1 MTSIIDRHFGKILA
15 GLWALAVVLLLF
27 FARDAIAQWKVG
39 DPDDQ
44 LRIVQVRDWLAGQAW
59 SDVSQYRM
67 SPPVG
72 GDMHWS
78 RLVDLPLGLA
88 MAILAPFVGQA
99 KAELWAAIIVPL
111 LTLGIFLNCYARMV
125 RTHFGGAAAIAS
137 TAGLLTAVPVILQL
151 VPLRVDHHGW
161 QLVCM
166 MLCITFLLD
175 EKRPLRSAILLGI
188 VSAIWIEISI
198 EAFPFIAA
206 FIGVMGC
213 RWLFSIGEYE
223 KNPLFSQFNLLAAS
237 TALASAAALLAM
249 KPVTGLQT
257 APCDALSSAYVGAFL
272 ACAVVLTAMLALIHL
287 KGWQAGFLMKLLVC
301 GLAAIAALAVLGVG
315 APQCVGD
322 SFQSLNPIVRRYWFD
337 RTSEGLPIFH
347 LSEDQMVIAGVIFVL
362 GLAGIYHLVRPSTAV
377 SAGNKTALILVFAA
391 TAVVGTFVSR
401 TFVYFIIITSV
412 ILAPLSATLFARVTA
427 QKNVSRRLIT
437 RAFAIMLLLPVM
449 TGQLVANAFMK
460 MKPEAPK
467 NVPSRFDMDFAAAK
481 LCQNT
486 SSIQKLNGLPP
497 SNLLVGLDV
506 APAVLQHSPHRV
518 VASGHHRN
526 QAAMRDVIM
535 AFTSTPDAL
544 ESVLKRRNID
554 FVAVCAAAP
563 EFVFYNGMNPEGN
576 WARLN
581 VGERFDPL
589 VERRSLGP
597 YRIWQV
603 RK

>member
-1 MTSIIDRHFGKILA
+1 MTSIVDRHFGKILA
-15 GLWALAVVLLLF
+15 GLWALAVVLLLY
-27 FARDAIAQWKVG
+27 FARDSIAQWKVG

-59 SDVSQYRM
+59 SDVTQYRM

-78 RLVDLPLGLA
+78 RLVDLPLALA
-88 MAILAPFVGQA
+88 MASLTPFVGQA

-111 LTLGIFLNCYARMV
+111 LTLGIFLYCYARLV
-125 RTHFGGAAAIAS
+125 RTHFGSGAALSS
-137 TAGLLTAVPVILQL
+137 TAGLLTAVPVIMQL

-166 MLCITFLLD
+166 ILCITFLLD
-175 EKRPLRSAILLGI
+175 EKRPFRSAILLGI

-198 EAFPFIAA
+198 EAFPYIVA

-213 RWLFSIGEYE
+213 RWLFNVGVHN
-223 KNPLFSQFNLLAAS
+223 KNPLFSQFNILAAS
-237 TALASAAALLAM
+237 TALASAMALLAM
-249 KPVTGLQT
+249 KPVTSLQA
-257 APCDALSSAYVGAFL
+257 APCDALSSAYVSAFL
-272 ACAVVLTAMLALIHL
+272 ACALASTAMLAFVHF
-287 KGWQAGFLMKLLVC
+287 KGWQAGFWTKLLVC
-301 GLAAIAALAVLGVG
+301 GIAAVAALAALGAG

-322 SFQSLNPIVRRYWFD
+322 SFQSLDPVVRHYWFD

-347 LSEDQMVIAGVIFVL
+347 LSDDQMVMACVIFIL
-362 GLAGIYHLVRPSTAV
+362 GLAGLFHLVRFNTGV
-377 SAGNKTALILVFAA
+377 SSGTKIALVLVFAA

-412 ILAPLSATLFARVTA
+412 ILAPLSATLLTRISE
-427 QKNVSRRLIT
+427 QQNVARRLIM
-437 RAFAIMLLLPVM
+437 RAIAIMLLLPVM
-449 TGQLVANAFMK
+449 TGQFAANAFMS
-460 MKPEAPK
+460 MKPAAPK
-467 NVPSRFDMDFAAAK
+467 NLPSRFEMDFAAAK
-481 LCQNT
+481 LCQKT

-506 APAVLQHSPHRV
+506 APAVLQHSAHRV

-526 QAAMRDVIM
+526 QAAMRDVIT

-544 ESVLKRRNID
+544 DSVLKRRKIE

-563 EFVFYNGMNPEGN
+563 EFVFYKGMNPEGN

-581 VGERFDPL
+581 SGETSDLL
-589 VERRSLGP
+589 VERPSLGP

>member
-1 MTSIIDRHFGKILA
+1 MTSIVERHFGKILA
-15 GLWALAVVLLLF
+15 SLWALAVVLLLF
-27 FARDAIAQWKVG
+27 FSRDAIAHWKVG

-59 SDVSQYRM
+59 SDVTQYRM

-88 MAILAPFVGQA
+88 MASLTPFVGQA
-99 KAELWAAIIVPL
+99 KAELGAAIITPL
-111 LTLGIFLNCYARMV
+111 LTLGIFLYCYGRLV
-125 RTHFGGAAAIAS
+125 RTHFGGVAAIAS

-151 VPLRVDHHGW
+151 APLRVDHHGW

-166 MLCITFLLD
+166 TLCMTFLLD
-175 EKRPLRSAILLGI
+175 EERPARSAILLGI
-188 VSAIWIEISI
+188 VSAIWLEISI
-198 EAFPFIAA
+198 EAFPFIVA

-213 RWLFSIGEYE
+213 RWLFNLGVYH
-223 KNPLFSQFNLLAAS
+223 KNSLFSQFNVAAAS
-237 TALASAAALLAM
+237 TALASAAAFLAM
-249 KPVTGLQT
+249 KPVTSLQT
-257 APCDALSSAYVGAFL
+257 APCDALSSAYVAAFL
-272 ACAVVLTAMLALIHL
+272 ACAFASTTMLAFVHL
-287 KGWQAGFLMKLLVC
+287 KGWRTGFWIKLLVC
-301 GLAAIAALAVLGVG
+301 GLASAAALAVLGVG

-322 SFQSLNPIVRRYWFD
+322 SFQSIDPVVRRYWFD
-337 RTSEGLPIFH
+337 RTSEGLPMFR
-347 LSEDQMVIAGVIFVL
+347 LSDDQMVIAGVIFVL
-362 GLAGIYHLVRPSTAV
+362 GLGGIFHLVRPSTGV
-377 SAGNKTALILVFAA
+377 SGGTKTALLLVFVA

-412 ILAPLSATLFARVTA
+412 ILAPLSATLLARVTE
-427 QKNVSRRLIT
+427 QKNVSRRLIM

-449 TGQLVANAFMK
+449 TGQLMANAFMS
-460 MKPEAPK
+460 MKPAVTK

-486 SSIQKLNGLPP
+486 SSIQMLSGLPP

-506 APAVLQHSPHRV
+506 APGVLQHSAHRV

-544 ESVLKRRNID
+544 ESVLKRRKID
-554 FVAVCAAAP
+554 FLAVCGAAP
-563 EFVFYNGMNPEGN
+563 EFVFYKGMNPEGN
-576 WARLN
+576 WARLKN
-581 VGERFDPL
+581 GERFDL
-589 VERRSLGP
+589 LFERPSLGP